1 MINSNQTSSPI
12 KSSSKGVYKDT
23 KFDINFKDMKVI
35 KPEKGYL
42 RRKWYPGLAI
52 QYRTSINMMSL
63 KCCIYKIQVK
73 KNISE
78 LVIDE
83 IFPI

>member
-1 MINSNQTSSPI
+1 
-12 KSSSKGVYKDT
+12 
-23 KFDINFKDMKVI
+23 MKVI